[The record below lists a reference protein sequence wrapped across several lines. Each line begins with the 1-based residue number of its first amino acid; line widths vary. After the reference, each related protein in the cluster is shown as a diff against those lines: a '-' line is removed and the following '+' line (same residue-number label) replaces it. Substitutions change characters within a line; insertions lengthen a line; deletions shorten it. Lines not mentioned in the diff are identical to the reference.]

1 MGQLNAL
8 DLDTFRYLDS
18 LWNDWDWLMGAL
30 KHAPASDTASAS
42 SRYVD
47 LKKTD
52 TGYVLKLLAPS
63 LEKKDIKVKYEDK
76 YLMVNMEFP
85 KDEWDVLPSKRKIY
99 LPDIDTGT
107 IKPVLKNGV
116 LTITVDLKTEKKGIE
131 IPVI

>member
-76 YLMVNMEFP
+76 YLTVNMEFP

>member
-18 LWNDWDWLMGAL
+18 LWDEWDWLMGAVRRT
-30 KHAPASDTASAS
+30 PALDTASAS

-52 TGYVLKLLAPS
+52 TGYVVKLLAPS
-63 LEKKDIKVKYEDK
+63 VDKKDIKVTYEDK

-85 KDEWDVLPSKRKIY
+85 KGEWEVVPSKRKIY

-116 LTITVDLKTEKKGIE
+116 LTVTVDLKTEKKGIE